1 MHIPRYKTAISR
13 SNFSRPFQ
21 IALSTRLISKD
32 TSIFDYG
39 CGKGDDLQAL
49 NSLGYK
55 ASGWDPS
62 FNPNEK
68 PKKADAINLGFVI
81 NVIENPSERIEV
93 IRKAF
98 RLAKKVL
105 MVSSR
110 LTFELNKSKCHP
122 HGDGYFTQKKTF
134 QKFYTQD
141 ELRDL
146 LHDTL
151 KIEPIPAAPGIFFVF
166 KDDLLKSSFESSRFR
181 RRIYPNFKINANEVF
196 DKNKPLLQ
204 PIVDFLMER
213 GRLPDDLEITCE
225 KKLKEKF
232 GNIRRAFGVIRQV
245 LNEDDWSKVQE
256 ERTEDLAIYLGLAK
270 FSGRPP
276 ISKLGKDIQLDV
288 KAFFG
293 SYKEACKQADE
304 LLFSV
309 GDQTLVNKACQQA
322 PCGKLTHDALYI
334 HESSLP
340 KLSPV
345 IRTYE
350 GCARNY
356 MGDVE
361 GANIIK
367 LHRLKPKV
375 SYLSYPKFDSDPHP
389 SLTGALVVPLRS
401 FDVKYY
407 NYSNS
412 DNPPI
417 LHRKEEFV
425 PSDHPSREKFSK
437 LTKQE
442 ERAGLF
448 ENTRIIGTRERWKE
462 VLETQGVC
470 LRGHRLTKIK

>member
-1 MHIPRYKTAISR
+1 MQVSRHKTAISR
-13 SNFSRPFQ
+13 NNFSKPFQ
-21 IALSTRLISKD
+21 IALSTQLITKEN
-32 TSIFDYG
+32 SIFDYG
-39 CGKGDDLQAL
+39 CGKGDDIQAL

-55 ASGWDPS
+55 ASGWDPN
-62 FNPNEK
+62 FNPNENY
-68 PKKADAINLGFVI
+68 KKADTINLGFVI
-81 NVIENPSERIEV
+81 NVIEDPSERVEV

-98 RLAKKVL
+98 GLAKSVL
-105 MVSSR
+105 MISAR
-110 LTFELNKSKCHP
+110 LTFELNKDKCRP
-122 HGDGYFTQKKTF
+122 YGDGFLTQKKTF

-146 LHDTL
+146 IQSTL
-151 KIEPIPAAPGIFFVF
+151 KTEPIPAAPGVFFVF

-181 RRIYPNFKINANEVF
+181 RHIYPNFKINANEVF
-196 DKNKPLLQ
+196 EKNKPLLQ
-204 PIVDFLMER
+204 PIVDFLLER
-213 GRLPDDLEITCE
+213 GRLPDYSELKCGNDL
-225 KKLKEKF
+225 KDKF
-232 GNIRRAFGVIRQV
+232 GNVRRAFGVIRQV
-245 LNEDDWSKVQE
+245 LNEADWNKVQE
-256 ERTEDLAIYLGLAK
+256 ERTEDLSIYLGLAK
-270 FSGRPP
+270 FSGRPSV
-276 ISKLGKDIQLDV
+276 SKLANDVQLDI

-304 LLFSV
+304 LLFSI
-309 GDQTLVNKACQQA
+309 GDQTLINKACQDA

-356 MGDVE
+356 IGDVE

-389 SLTGALVVPLRS
+389 GLTGALVVPLRS

-412 DNPPI
+412 ENPPI

-425 PSDHPSREKFSK
+425 PLDYPGREKFSK

-462 VLETQGVC
+462 VLEAKGVK
-470 LRGHRLTKIK
+470 LRGHKLSHLS